1 MVRLRAST
9 PRIFGAV
16 IATDP
21 PRVSRLLSAL
31 LPLLLAWTAAAP
43 LHAQKDVDY
52 DGVAEIG
59 AAWIYA
65 TTQTEGIR
73 YFRGKIEFDIELSD
87 EIDLQLD
94 FRGDSR
100 DEQVE
105 LRELHIDFAYTDAW
119 RVRVGF
125 LRKRFGLEDLSSREN
140 LPVVE
145 RSDVND
151 FLSALGYVGRDYG
164 VQLFRRY
171 DDEGPPV
178 SYLAGLAYNESHT
191 ASAHGHLILHD
202 RADTRRLLAGLVF
215 RRSKNIE
222 VEAGVQHVAAA
233 NVGLELERGPL
244 IVGVEAFGGNDPV
257 ESALRAFLGEDDRVF
272 FLAGRGVAYRHVALP
287 GRVVRAIEPVLLVG
301 VLAPDAAE
309 LDANRLQAHGG
320 LNIYFDDDVRL
331 MIEGFGLAARNRFQ
345 SDRAYSG
352 STFRVVLQAQW

>member
-1 MVRLRAST
+1 MSH
-9 PRIFGAV
+9 
-16 IATDP
+16 
-21 PRVSRLLSAL
+21 LLFVL
-31 LPLLLAWTAAAP
+31 LPSLLLWHAAAAP
-43 LHAQKDVDY
+43 ARAQKDVDY

-105 LRELHIDFAYTDAW
+105 LRELHVDFVYTDAW

-125 LRKRFGLEDLSSREN
+125 LRKRFGQEDLTSREN

-151 FLSALGYVGRDYG
+151 FLSDLGYVGRDYG
-164 VQLFRRY
+164 VHFFRRY

-178 SYLAGLAYNESHT
+178 SYLAGLAYNDSRT

-202 RADTRRLLAGLVF
+202 RADTRRFLAGLVF
-215 RRSKNIE
+215 RRSKDIK

-233 NVGLELERGPL
+233 NLGVEVERGPL
-244 IVGVEAFGGNDPV
+244 TVGVEAFGGNDPV
-257 ESALRAFLGEDDRVF
+257 ETALRGFTGENDRVF
-272 FLAGRGVAYRHVALP
+272 FLAGRGVAYRRIALP
-287 GRVVRAIEPVLLVG
+287 GRVVRAAEPVLMLG
-301 VLAPDAAE
+301 VLAPDAAHP
-309 LDANRLQAHGG
+309 DAHRIQARGG
-320 LNIYFDDDVRL
+320 LNVYFDDDVRL
-331 MIEGFGLAARNRFQ
+331 MVEGFGLAARNRFQ
-345 SDRAYSG
+345 ADRVYSG
-352 STFRVVLQAQW
+352 STFRVVLQARW